1 MTDLYNELTGNS
13 KNMADQNINEA
24 DESNESG
31 KYEGDEDLQ
40 DQDISFTEYEISASP
55 NDFNV
60 RTLFDFI
67 DSGIVKV
74 PGFQRSYVWDIK
86 RASKL
91 IESLLI
97 GIPVPQIFLYE
108 QAKNNF
114 LVIDGQQR
122 YFTIYFF
129 KKKRFPIKEKRF
141 ELRRIFEESKGFPE
155 NVLSDN
161 NYFVDFNL
169 KLSGKLPDR
178 PNKFNKLNYSTL
190 AEEDRTAL
198 DLRTIRNIIIKQNTP
213 DDGDSVIF
221 EIFNRLNTGGV
232 NLKPQ
237 EIRTSLYH
245 SKFYEMLY
253 RINLNQNWR
262 KLTPQNTPDLNMK
275 DVEILLRGFSML
287 IDHENYKPSL
297 SIYLNRFSTK
307 AKKFSDELIEYFE
320 SLFLEFVNKAVE
332 VDSKIFFTR
341 GGRFNV
347 SVYEAIFVAL
357 CEEAYKNQD
366 LNVKATSVQNVN
378 KLKEDP
384 EFLEATQANA
394 ASATNVSLRIKKA
407 KQIL

>member
-1 MTDLYNELTGNS
+1 MNGTDGNQD
-13 KNMADQNINEA
+13 NQ
-24 DESNESG
+24 
-31 KYEGDEDLQ
+31 KYEGDEDVQ

-67 DSGIVKV
+67 DSGIVRV

-141 ELRRIFEESKGFPE
+141 ELRNIFEESKGFPE
-155 NVLSDN
+155 HILADN
-161 NYFVDFNL
+161 AYFVDFNL
-169 KLSGKLPDR
+169 KLPGQLPDK
-178 PNKFNKLNYSTL
+178 PNKFNKQNYSTL
-190 AEEDRTAL
+190 TEEDRMAL

-213 DDGDSVIF
+213 DDGDSIIF

-253 RINLNQNWR
+253 RINLDPNWR
-262 KLTPQNTPDLNMK
+262 RLTPQNTPDLNMK

-287 IDHENYKPSL
+287 ANHENYKPSL
-297 SIYLNRFSTK
+297 SIYLNQFSAK
-307 AKKFSDELIEYFE
+307 AKRFSDEQILYFE
-320 SLFLEFVNKAVE
+320 TLFTEFARIAAE
-332 VDSKIFFTR
+332 IDTKIFFTK

-357 CEEAYKNQD
+357 CEEAFKNQNTD
-366 LNVKATSVQNVN
+366 IKTTDKEKINR
-378 KLKEDP
+378 LKENP
-384 EFLEATQANA
+384 EFLEATQSNA
-394 ASATNVSLRIKKA
+394 ASATNVSLRIKEA
-407 KQIL
+407 KRLL

>member
-1 MTDLYNELTGNS
+1 MN
-13 KNMADQNINEA
+13 QNINEM
-24 DESNESG
+24 DETQDNG
-31 KYEGDEDLQ
+31 KYEGDEDVQ

-67 DSGIVKV
+67 DSGIVRV

-141 ELRRIFEESKGFPE
+141 ELRNIFEESKGFPE
-155 NVLSDN
+155 SVLADN
-161 NYFVDFNL
+161 AYFVDFNL
-169 KLSGKLPDR
+169 KLPGQLPDK
-178 PNKFNKLNYSTL
+178 PNKFNKQNYSTL
-190 AEEDRTAL
+190 TEEDRMAL

-213 DDGDSVIF
+213 DDGDSIIF

-253 RINLNQNWR
+253 RINLNPNWR
-262 KLTPQNTPDLNMK
+262 RLTPQNTPDLNMK

-287 IDHENYKPSL
+287 VNHETYKPSL
-297 SIYLNRFSTK
+297 SIYLNQFSAK
-307 AKKFSDELIEYFE
+307 AKKFSGEEISYFE
-320 SLFLEFVNKAVE
+320 SLFTEFSRIAAE
-332 VDSKIFFTR
+332 IDTKIFFTK

-357 CEEAYKNQD
+357 CEEAYKNQNTYIKTTD
-366 LNVKATSVQNVN
+366 KERINQ
-378 KLKEDP
+378 LKEDP
-384 EFLEATQANA
+384 DFLEATQSNA
-394 ASATNVSLRIKKA
+394 ASATNVSLRIEKA
-407 KQIL
+407 KQVL